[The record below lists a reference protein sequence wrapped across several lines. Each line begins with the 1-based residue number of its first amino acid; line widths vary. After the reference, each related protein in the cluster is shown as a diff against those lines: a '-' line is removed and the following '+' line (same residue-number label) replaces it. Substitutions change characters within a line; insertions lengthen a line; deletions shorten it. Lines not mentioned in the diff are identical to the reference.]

1 MKKCSTAALALAAT
15 LVAPALAGE
24 ACEFLPTAPD
34 SHVVVPGDTLWDLA
48 STFLNNP
55 WCWPQVWAVNRKSI
69 DNPHRIFPGQ
79 TVVFDRQ
86 RGELGI
92 SARNAAEPAA
102 VPMTMLSPSARAEP
116 MPNPEPIPSINPQ
129 LLRQAAQLRLA
140 NASAVAGAA
149 RIVGFSDSRRV
160 ASQTDIA
167 LFDGLPPAGRIEVI
181 RRLPAVL
188 DPDSGESLGVP
199 LLHVGSARL
208 LGPAPSGL
216 YRAVV
221 ESSASELLAGD
232 LLMPASPEPL
242 SLPSAMPATQMEGK
256 VAAVLGGQ
264 RWAAQ
269 RDVVAINRGSRDG
282 LEAGSMVAVFAHVRI
297 GADDSRQAP
306 SSQRIAQLLVFQVL
320 DRMALALVM
329 RSSDVFGTG
338 AVVGPLGKFDGQ
350 R

>member
-1 MKKCSTAALALAAT
+1 MKKCSTAALALAAA

-24 ACEFLPTAPD
+24 TCEFLPTAPD
-34 SHVVVPGDTLWDLA
+34 SHVVVRGDTLWGLA
-48 STFLNNP
+48 STFFNDP
-55 WCWPQVWAVNRKSI
+55 WCWPQVWALNRESI

-79 TVVFDRQ
+79 TVVFGREPNQ
-86 RGELGI
+86 VGI
-92 SARNAAEPAA
+92 AARNDADPPS
-102 VPMTMLSPSARAEP
+102 VTLSPSARPEQV
-116 MPNPEPIPSINPQ
+116 PNPGSIPVVDPQ
-129 LLRQAAQLRLA
+129 LLSQATQLRLA
-140 NASAVAGAA
+140 NAGAVAGAA
-149 RIVGFSDSRRV
+149 RIVGFSESRRI
-160 ASQTDIA
+160 ASQTDVA
-167 LFDGLPPAGRIEVI
+167 LVEGMLPAGRLDVI
-181 RRLPAVL
+181 RRLPAIL

-208 LGPAPSGL
+208 MGPAPSGL

-232 LLMPASPEPL
+232 LLLPASPALQTMPL
-242 SLPSAMPATQMEGK
+242 AMAAPTIEGK

-269 RDVVAINRGSRDG
+269 RDIVAINRGSRDG

-320 DRMALALVM
+320 DRMALALVI
-329 RSSDVFGTG
+329 RSNDVFGTG
-338 AVVGPLGKFDGQ
+338 AAVGPLGGFDGK

>member
-1 MKKCSTAALALAAT
+1 MKKCSTAALALAAA
-15 LVAPALAGE
+15 LVAPARAGD
-24 ACEFLPTAPD
+24 ACAFQPTAPD
-34 SHVVVPGDTLWDLA
+34 THVVVRGDTLWDLA
-48 STFLNNP
+48 STFLNDP
-55 WCWPQVWAVNRKSI
+55 WCWPQVWALNRESI

-79 TVVFDRQ
+79 TVVLGRE
-86 RGELGI
+86 RGQHGI
-92 SARNAAEPAA
+92 AARNGAESAS
-102 VPMTMLSPSARAEP
+102 VMLSPSARPEQMP
-116 MPNPEPIPSINPQ
+116 DPNPIPVIDPQ
-129 LLRQAAQLRLA
+129 LLNQAAQLRLA
-140 NASAVAGAA
+140 HPGAAAGAA
-149 RIVGFSDSRRV
+149 RIVGFSESRRI
-160 ASQTDIA
+160 ASQTDVA
-167 LFDGLPPAGRIEVI
+167 LVEGPLPTGRLEVI

-232 LLMPASPEPL
+232 LLLPAAPERQTTP
-242 SLPSAMPATQMEGK
+242 PAMAAPAIEGK

-269 RDVVAINRGSRDG
+269 RDIVAINRGSRDG

-320 DRMALALVM
+320 DRMALALVT

-338 AVVGPLGKFDGQ
+338 AAVGPIGGLDGQ

>member
-1 MKKCSTAALALAAT
+1 MKKCSTAALALAAAF
-15 LVAPALAGE
+15 VVPAEAGE

-34 SHVVVPGDTLWDLA
+34 SHVVVRGDTLWDLA

-55 WCWPQVWAVNRKSI
+55 WCWPQVWAVNRDRI

-79 TVVFDRQ
+79 TIVFDRE
-86 RGELGI
+86 RGQLGI
-92 SARNAAEPAA
+92 AASDASESTELPSA
-102 VPMTMLSPSARAEP
+102 TLSPSARSEL
-116 MPNPEPIPSINPQ
+116 MPGSEPIPAIDPQ
-129 LLRQAAQLRLA
+129 LLRHAAQLRLA
-140 NASAVAGAA
+140 KASAVAGAA
-149 RIVGFSDSRRV
+149 RIVGFTESRRI
-160 ASQTDIA
+160 ASQTDVA
-167 LFDGLPPAGRIEVI
+167 LVDGLPPAGRLEVI

-199 LLHVGSARL
+199 LLHVGSARM

-232 LLMPASPEPL
+232 LLVPALPAPPSV
-242 SLPSAMPATQMEGK
+242 PSAMPATQIDGK

-269 RDVVAINRGSRDG
+269 RDVVAINRGGRDG

-297 GADDSRQAP
+297 GTDDSRQAP

-320 DRMALALVM
+320 DRMSLALVM
-329 RSSDVFGTG
+329 RSSDVFGIG
-338 AVVGPLGKFDGQ
+338 APLGPLGEFDGQ